1 MRRVSKLDYYIALSN
16 YFYKTKGYVY
26 PAISDKI
33 GDEINIIK
41 QYEGQHGPLSK
52 REVIFRFWMNLLGH
66 AIGLIIYST
75 LVIYVLREVF
85 DFDIAYTFKNISLLA
100 LILIGYKARFRLAK
114 EN

>member
-1 MRRVSKLDYYIALSN
+1 MKKVSKLDYYTALSD

-33 GDEINIIK
+33 GDEINTIK
-41 QYEGQHGPLSK
+41 LYEEQHGPLSK

-66 AIGLIIYST
+66 LIGLIIYST
-75 LVIYVLREVF
+75 LVIYVLKEVF
-85 DFDIAYTFKNISLLA
+85 DFNIDYTLKNIFLLT